1 MKIVINAKEE
11 EWKYSNDY
19 FYYPV
24 CLPTLKLIQEI
35 YQKTKYPILFISTN
49 KTVNLIQK
57 FINEYNIEIEANFI
71 SEYKD
76 LDHTNE
82 NLIKLDLNRPLLYY
96 LKKELIKLIQSKNIS
111 LNKFLKKPEFNFKI
125 NKLKDFE
132 KLFEYIKRQSKKKKN
147 KNNVFLGQNIFI
159 CPLSEIGNNN
169 LIMENTFIINSKM
182 GNNNILGPNTF
193 IIESNIQDNN
203 KIFFSVVK
211 RNNLL
216 NFNKIGPFSNLR
228 ENNELNDSKIG
239 AFVECKN
246 VKSKENLKAGHLAYL
261 GDLIIEKNVNIGAG
275 VVFANYDGKNK
286 YTTVIKEN
294 VFIGSN
300 SVIISPK
307 IIGANSYIGAGSI
320 VTKNIEEYTIVFGN
334 PAKVYKKIDK
344 K

>member
-1 MKIVINAKEE
+1 
-11 EWKYSNDY
+11 
-19 FYYPV
+19 
-24 CLPTLKLIQEI
+24 
-35 YQKTKYPILFISTN
+35 
-49 KTVNLIQK
+49 
-57 FINEYNIEIEANFI
+57 
-71 SEYKD
+71 
-76 LDHTNE
+76 
-82 NLIKLDLNRPLLYY
+82 
-96 LKKELIKLIQSKNIS
+96 
-111 LNKFLKKPEFNFKI
+111 
-125 NKLKDFE
+125 
-132 KLFEYIKRQSKKKKN
+132 
-147 KNNVFLGQNIFI
+147 
-159 CPLSEIGNNN
+159 
-169 LIMENTFIINSKM
+169 M

-307 IIGANSYIGAGSI
+307 TIGANSYIGAGSV